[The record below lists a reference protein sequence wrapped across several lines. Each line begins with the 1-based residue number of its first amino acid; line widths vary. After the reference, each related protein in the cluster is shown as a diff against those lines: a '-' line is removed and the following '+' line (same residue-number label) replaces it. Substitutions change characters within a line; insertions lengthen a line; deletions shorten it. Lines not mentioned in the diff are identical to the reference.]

1 METVKVVLVGESGVG
16 KTSIISRFIT
26 DSFDSEV
33 LSSSSAQFIS
43 KTIKLSEPENT
54 TIKFDIWDT
63 AGQERF
69 RSLAK
74 IFYKDAK
81 IIIYV
86 YDITDRKSFEEIK
99 NYWYK
104 ETSENFIDNSV
115 VLALVGNKSDLYENE
130 QVSDEEGKKFADEI
144 HAIFKITSAL
154 SNTGINWVFDSI
166 GKKVLNPDFDYNN
179 SNSTNQENY
188 KEKRQKANNDNIKL
202 NSNKGI
208 QKKNGGCC
216 DK

>member
-1 METVKVVLVGESGVG
+1 METVKVVLVGESG

-86 YDITDRKSFEEIK
+86 YDIFRRIF
-99 NYWYK
+99 
-104 ETSENFIDNSV
+104 F
-115 VLALVGNKSDLYENE
+115 
-130 QVSDEEGKKFADEI
+130 KF
-144 HAIFKITSAL
+144 T
-154 SNTGINWVFDSI
+154 
-166 GKKVLNPDFDYNN
+166 
-179 SNSTNQENY
+179 
-188 KEKRQKANNDNIKL
+188 KRYSRL
-202 NSNKGI
+202 
-208 QKKNGGCC
+208 
-216 DK
+216 

>member
-69 RSLAK
+69 RSIGK
-74 IFYKDAK
+74 IFYNDANVV
-81 IIIYV
+81 IFV
-86 YDITDRKSFEEIK
+86 YDITDINSFEEIK
-99 NYWYK
+99 KFWY
-104 ETSENFIDNSV
+104 NQ
-115 VLALVGNKSDLYENE
+115 VLEHAPQNIH
-130 QVSDEEGKKFADEI
+130 KF
-144 HAIFKITSAL
+144 FL
-154 SNTGINWVFDSI
+154 
-166 GKKVLNPDFDYNN
+166 
-179 SNSTNQENY
+179 
-188 KEKRQKANNDNIKL
+188 
-202 NSNKGI
+202 
-208 QKKNGGCC
+208 
-216 DK
+216 